1 MFKKIIVSLCLSLLF
16 VGWARPQDG
25 GLRIGVFDS
34 QPVWQETNE
43 GKKMQANLAAF
54 RDNKM
59 AEISA
64 RENELNQLRQKL
76 RDQEMS
82 LTDEKKAQM
91 LKNIDQKSI
100 DLKRLNDDATRE
112 MKSQLGD
119 AQDQFQKELFQVVE
133 ALGKEK
139 SYSLILERTIVVYS
153 AQTLDITHEVVAK
166 FNELFGASGAPAAK
180 ANTESAPPGN

>member
-1 MFKKIIVSLCLSLLF
+1 MKKVFVSLFLSVMF
-16 VGWARPQDG
+16 MGWATPQNS

-59 AEISA
+59 AEINA
-64 RENELNQLRQKL
+64 KENELNQLRQKL

-82 LTDEKKAQM
+82 LTDEKKNQM
-91 LKNIDQKSI
+91 LKSIDQKAI

-112 MKSQLGD
+112 MKNQLGD
-119 AQDQFQKELFQVVE
+119 AQDQFQKELFLVVE

-139 SYSLILERTIVVYS
+139 SYSLILEKTIVVYS
-153 AQTLDITHEVVAK
+153 AQTLDITDEVVGK
-166 FNELFGASGAPAAK
+166 FNQMFAGGGAPAAK
-180 ANTESAPPGN
+180 AKTDETSPTN